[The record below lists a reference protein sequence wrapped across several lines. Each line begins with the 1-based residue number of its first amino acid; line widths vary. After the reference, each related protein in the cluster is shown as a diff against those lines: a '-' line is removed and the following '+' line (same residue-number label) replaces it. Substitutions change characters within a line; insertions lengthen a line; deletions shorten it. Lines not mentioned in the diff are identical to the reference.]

1 MTGLSAQIQR
11 KGLTYY
17 VQTQDAGLQAKY
29 IESLI
34 YRSGTLL
41 TSRKTIYTPYLGS
54 PDFKAKIDQIM
65 NQQHNNILKEIAEGK
80 FDHFLALGDK

>member
-34 YRSGTLL
+34 YRSGKLL
-41 TSRKTIYTPYLGS
+41 TSRKTIYTPYLGN

-65 NQQHNNILKEIAEGK
+65 NQQHNNILKDIAEGK
-80 FDHFLALGDK
+80 FDRFMAPGEK